1 MGRPAGLWVL
11 KETMTDDTTSAQIT
25 QLQQQQALFT
35 QIVAAQLQGRWVG
48 ADSAEALLY
57 ALNPNLTGTLTL
69 DPPITESDAETL
81 PKG

>member
-1 MGRPAGLWVL
+1 
-11 KETMTDDTTSAQIT
+11 MTDTETQALIT
-25 QLQQQQALFT
+25 QLQAQQALFT

-57 ALNPNLTGTLTL
+57 ALNPSLTGTLEL
-69 DPPITESDAETL
+69 DPPVTESDVESL

>member
-1 MGRPAGLWVL
+1 MSDELA
-11 KETMTDDTTSAQIT
+11 AQIT

-35 QIVAAQLQGRWVG
+35 QIVAAQLEGKWTG
-48 ADSAEALLY
+48 EASAEALLY

-69 DPPITESDAETL
+69 DIPVTESDVETL

>member
-1 MGRPAGLWVL
+1 MS
-11 KETMTDDTTSAQIT
+11 TDDTAAQIN
-25 QLQQQQALFT
+25 QLQQQQAIFT
-35 QIVAAQLQGRWVG
+35 QIIAAQLQGQWVG

-69 DPPITESDAETL
+69 DKPVTESEAANS